1 MTPLSPADTS
11 TTEDHFHFGPATSF
25 FPVILVIALCP
36 SLVAQKAKYSSTMLE
51 TWVWSQD
58 QEDPLEEEV
67 ATHFSN
73 LAWRIPWTGE
83 LMGTVDGVTNSQTR
97 LSNEHFPRSMLD
109 IFWPW
114 GLIFWCYKFA
124 LSYCSWGCRGKNT
137 GVVCHCLLQWTT
149 FCENSPL
156 WPVHLRWPCMA
167 CLIASLS

>member
-11 TTEDHFHFGPATSF
+11 TTEYHFRFGPATSF
-25 FPVILVIALCP
+25 FPEILVTSLCP
-36 SLVAQKAKYSSTMLE
+36 SLVAQKVKNLSAMLE

-58 QEDPLEEEV
+58 QEDPLDPTSVILPGESHGQGSLV
-67 ATHFSN
+67 ATVH
-73 LAWRIPWTGE
+73 
-83 LMGTVDGVTNSQTR
+83 GVTNSQTR
-97 LSNEHFPRSMLD
+97 LSNKHFPRSMLD

-114 GLIFWCYKFA
+114 GLIFWCYMFA

-156 WPVHLRWPCMA
+156 CVHPGRPYMV
-167 CLIASLS
+167 